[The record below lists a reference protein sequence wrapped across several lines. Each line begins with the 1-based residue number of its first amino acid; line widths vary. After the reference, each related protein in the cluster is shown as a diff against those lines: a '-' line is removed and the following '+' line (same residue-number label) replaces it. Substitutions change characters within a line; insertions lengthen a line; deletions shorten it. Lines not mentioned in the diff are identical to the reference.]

1 MLGSY
6 PASHFMMAGLI
17 SCLLSGISM
26 AEEATYSWTGAY
38 AGANLGVIWTDSQ
51 LSANQANLVS
61 TSGSY
66 NENLDA
72 TDVNPGFQ
80 FGYLHQIDPNWV
92 LGAEADFTYPSANTQ
107 YTAIDSDQTYD
118 QFTVKNDLQGSL
130 RLRMGYA
137 IDRFLPYVT
146 TGMSFGSMGLSY
158 NNEQNNAYSVR
169 TTQMGW
175 VLGGGLEYGIF
186 EHLSSRLEYL
196 YTDYGTALNL
206 SLPTIAGI
214 SDSQGAIHTNMS
226 TNVLRVALNYRF

>member
-17 SCLLSGISM
+17 SCFLSGTSM
-26 AEEATYSWTGAY
+26 AEEATYTWTGAY

-80 FGYLHQIDPNWV
+80 FGYLHQINPNWV
-92 LGAEADFTYPSANTQ
+92 LGGEADFTYPSANTQ
-107 YTAIDSDQTYD
+107 YTAMTADETYD

-137 IDRFLPYVT
+137 IDRLLPYVT

-158 NNEQNNAYSVR
+158 NNEENNTYSVR

-206 SLPTIAGI
+206 SLPTINGI
-214 SDSQGAIHTNMS
+214 SDPDGVIHANMT